1 MPILGVIASSISGN
15 LWPANSYE
23 SIATATGTGSSNVI
37 TLSSIPQTY
46 KHLQVRGIIRSTEG
60 TSGTN
65 YYTTLNGNSGTV
77 YSQHRIQGDG
87 TSVGVSGQASQT
99 GVFTGRAPGGST
111 TAGTMATLILDIYDY
126 ALTSNNKTF
135 RMLSGQ
141 DSNNAFAGLISIRS
155 SVYQSTSAITSI
167 TFTIDTPANFSTNT
181 SFALYGIK

>member
-1 MPILGVIASSISGN
+1 MPILGIIDSAKSGN
-15 LWPANSYE
+15 LWPANSFE
-23 SIATATGTGSSNVI
+23 SIATTTGTGSSGII

-46 KHLQVRGIIRSTEG
+46 KHLQVRAIIRSTEA

-87 TSVGVSGQASQT
+87 STVGVSGQASQT
-99 GVFTGRAPGGST
+99 GVFTGRAPGTST
-111 TAGTMATLILDIYDY
+111 TNGTMATLILDIYDY
-126 ALTSNNKTF
+126 ALTTNNKTF

-141 DSNNAFAGLISIRS
+141 DSNQSYAGLISIRS

-167 TFTIDTPANFSTNT
+167 TFTIDSPANFSTTT